1 MFNKTLLVSR
11 IVNSLVKR
19 EYDVFST
26 YGCFD
31 IAARRENLI
40 LVKVLTNVD
49 GLEESQAASLRAISY
64 FLSAFPFVV
73 SVKNNRESLS
83 DEMVYNRFEVP
94 VVSPSM
100 FEHILDEEV
109 FVVEAAKGKH
119 TVAINAFALREKRN
133 SLGLTLKQLAEKIGI
148 SKKALYEIENNRV
161 KPTEETVKKIE
172 FVMGMSLKSSYEMRG
187 ADVTYVAPKNDFQDR
202 VSREFERIGIDN
214 SPIRSAPF
222 EIVGR
227 KEFSLI
233 TSLCANEKEI
243 RKSVDVVKKLSSVF
257 LSKAMFVA
265 KRSREHSVGGV
276 SIVLE
281 SELPNVESSNELEK
295 LIEEKNG

>member
-11 IVNSLVKR
+11 IVNSLAKR

-26 YGCFD
+26 HGCFD
-31 IAARRENLI
+31 VAARRENLM
-40 LVKVLTNVD
+40 LVKALTNVD
-49 GLEESQAASLRAISY
+49 GLEESQAHSLRAISY

-73 SVKNNRESLS
+73 SVKNNRENLS
-83 DEMVYNRFEVP
+83 DKMVYNRFEIP

-148 SKKALYEIENNRV
+148 TKKALYEIENNRV
-161 KPTEETVKKIE
+161 KPMEETVEKIE
-172 FVMGMSLKSSYEMRG
+172 DELCMTFRSTYEMRS
-187 ADVTYVAPKNDFQDR
+187 AKPTYVVPKNDFQHS
-202 VSREFERIGIDN
+202 VSLEFARIGVDN
-214 SPIRSAPF
+214 SPVRSAPF
-222 EIVGR
+222 EIVGK

-233 TSLCANEKEI
+233 TNLCANEKEI
-243 RKSVDVVKKLSSVF
+243 RKSVDVVKKLSGVF
-257 LSKAMFVA
+257 CAKAVFVA
-265 KRSREHSVGGV
+265 KKSREHEVEGV
-276 SIVLE
+276 PVVLE
-281 SELPNVESSNELEK
+281 SDLPEIESSKELEK
-295 LIEEKNG
+295 LIEEKA